1 VTVALELLEATE
13 LVAGRLIGAGAGF
26 RGIST
31 DSRKVVPGSLFVAL
45 RGDRFDGHDHVEAAF
60 ASGAVAA
67 LVARELPGLGPL
79 VLVDDTVAALGRLAA
94 AWRARRQLPLV
105 AITGSTG
112 KTTVKEMVAAILGR
126 CGPVLA
132 TRGNLN
138 NHIGLPLTLLEL
150 DASHLGAVVELGA
163 NHPGEIASLTDIAQP
178 TVGVVINA
186 GPVHL
191 EGFGDVAGVARAK
204 GELFSGLGP
213 AGTAVINADDPY
225 AGVWQEL
232 AADRRTLT
240 FGVEADAD
248 VTTEATAITETDGL
262 RPRLHF
268 SLVTPLGSTDVELPL
283 AGRHNVANALAAA
296 AAALVAGADLAAVR
310 AGLAMVSVVPGRLQ
324 GVAGPSGSL
333 IIDDT
338 YNANPTAF
346 AAAIE
351 LLATRPGR
359 RWLAVGDMGELGDDA
374 LRWHAWVGEQA
385 RARGIDRLLAV
396 GALAARAADAFGDHG
411 EAFADQDGLVA
422 ALRDGLDHEVTLLV
436 KGSRA
441 AHMERV
447 VEALAGEEVR
457 GER

>member
-1 VTVALELLEATE
+1 VTVELELSMASEQ
-13 LVAGRLIGAGAGF
+13 VAGRLIGAGAGF

-31 DSRKVVPGSLFVAL
+31 DSRKVLPGSLFVAL
-45 RGDRFDGHDHVEAAF
+45 RGENFDGHDHVAAAL

-79 VLVDDTVAALGRLAA
+79 IVVDDTVAALGRLAA
-94 AWRARRQLPLV
+94 GWRARHQLPLI

-126 CGPVLA
+126 RGPVLA

-150 DASHLGAVVELGA
+150 DPGQLGAVVEMGA
-163 NHPGEIASLTDIAQP
+163 NHAGEIAYLTGIARP
-178 TVGVVINA
+178 TVGVITNA

-204 GELFSGLGP
+204 GELFAGLG
-213 AGTAVINADDPY
+213 ADGTAVINGDDTH

-232 AADRRTLT
+232 AADRRTLV
-240 FGVEADAD
+240 FGIEADAD
-248 VTTEATAITETDGL
+248 VTTEAAAIVETDGL
-262 RPRLHF
+262 HPHLRFPLE
-268 SLVTPLGSTDVELPL
+268 TPLGSTDIELPL
-283 AGRHNVANALAAA
+283 AGRHNVANALAAS
-296 AAALVAGADLAAVR
+296 AAALVAGADLGMVR
-310 AGLAMVSVVPGRLQ
+310 TGLATMNTVPGRLQ
-324 GVAGPSGSL
+324 GVAGPGGSL

-374 LRWHAWVGEQA
+374 PRWHAWVGEQA

-396 GALAARAADAFGDHG
+396 GSLAVRAADAFGDRG
-411 EAFADQDGLVA
+411 EAFTDQGGLVA
-422 ALRDGLDHEVTLLV
+422 ALREDLDEKVTLLV
-436 KGSRA
+436 KGSRS

-447 VEALAGEEVR
+447 VEALVGDVGGES
-457 GER
+457 

>member
-1 VTVALELLEATE
+1 MTVELDLQAAAD
-13 LVAGRLIGAGAGF
+13 LVSGRLFGAGAGF
-26 RGIST
+26 RGISI
-31 DSRKVVPGSLFVAL
+31 DSRKVVPGALFVAL
-45 RGDRFDGHDHVEAAF
+45 RGEHSDGHDHVAA
-60 ASGAVAA
+60 ALAGGAVAA

-79 VLVDDTVAALGRLAA
+79 ILVEDTVVALGQLAA
-94 AWRARRQLPLV
+94 AWRARHQLPLV

-126 CGPVLA
+126 RGPVLA

-138 NHIGLPLTLLEL
+138 NHLGLPLTLLEL
-150 DASHLGAVVELGA
+150 EAGQLGAVIEMGA
-163 NHPGEIASLTDIAQP
+163 NHAGEIAYLTAIARP
-178 TVGVVINA
+178 TIGVVTNA

-204 GELFSGLGP
+204 GELFSGLG
-213 AGTAVINADDPY
+213 ADGTAVINSDDPH
-225 AGVWQEL
+225 AGTWLEL

-240 FGVEADAD
+240 FGIETDAD
-248 VTTEATAITETDGL
+248 VTTEPTSIVETDGL
-262 RPRLHF
+262 HPRLRF
-268 SLVTPLGSTDVELPL
+268 PLVTPLGTTEVELPL
-283 AGRHNVANALAAA
+283 AGHHNVGNALAAA
-296 AAALVAGADLAAVR
+296 AAALVAGADLAMVR

-324 GVAGPSGSL
+324 GIAGPGGSL

-359 RWLAVGDMGELGDDA
+359 RWLAVGDMGELGVDA
-374 LRWHAWVGEQA
+374 PRWHAWVGEQA
-385 RARGIDRLLAV
+385 RVRGIDRLLAV
-396 GALAARAADAFGDHG
+396 GSLAAGAAAAFGDHG

-422 ALRDGLDHEVTLLV
+422 ALRDGLDGEVTLLV

-447 VEALAGEEVR
+447 VEALAGDTGVKS
-457 GER
+457 

>member
-1 VTVALELLEATE
+1 MTVELELRAATE

-31 DSRKVVPGSLFVAL
+31 DSRKVQPGSLFVAL
-45 RGDRFDGHDHVEAAF
+45 RGENFDGHDYVAAAL

-67 LVARELPGLGPL
+67 LVARELPGIGPL
-79 VLVDDTVAALGRLAA
+79 ILVDDTIAALGRLAA
-94 AWRARRQLPLV
+94 GWRARHQLPLI

-126 CGPVLA
+126 RGQVLA
-132 TRGNLN
+132 TRGNFN

-150 DASHLGAVVELGA
+150 NSGQHGAVVEMGA
-163 NHPGEIASLTDIAQP
+163 NHAGEIAYLTDIARP
-178 TVGVVINA
+178 TVGVVTNA

-204 GELFSGLGP
+204 GELFAGLG
-213 AGTAVINADDPY
+213 ADGTAVLNGDDPH
-225 AGVWQEL
+225 AGIWLEL

-240 FGVEADAD
+240 FGVETDAD
-248 VTTEATAITETDGL
+248 VTTETTAIVETDGL
-262 RPRLHF
+262 RPRLCF
-268 SLVTPLGSTDVELPL
+268 PLVTPLGTTEVELPL
-283 AGRHNVANALAAA
+283 AGRHNVLNALAAA

-310 AGLAMVSVVPGRLQ
+310 AGLATVSVVPGRLQ

-359 RWLAVGDMGELGDDA
+359 RWLAVGDMAELGDDA

-396 GALAARAADAFGDHG
+396 GSLAAGAAAAFGDHG
-411 EAFADQDGLVA
+411 EAFADQDDLVA
-422 ALRDGLDHEVTLLV
+422 ALRDGLDGEVTLLV
-436 KGSRA
+436 KGSRS

-447 VEALAGEEVR
+447 VEALASDTGGE
-457 GER
+457 G